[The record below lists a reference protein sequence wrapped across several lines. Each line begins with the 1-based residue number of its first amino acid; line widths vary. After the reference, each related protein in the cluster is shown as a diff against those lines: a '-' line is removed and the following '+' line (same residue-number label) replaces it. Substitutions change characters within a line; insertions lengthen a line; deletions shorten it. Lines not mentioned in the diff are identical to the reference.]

1 MVSERMA
8 RLMADALVDFC
19 ENTGCLYCPFCD
31 GEKDNDQVCK
41 IGKPRS
47 WEGFRN
53 ENSNGTGQD
62 PDDVGVMQTG
72 LQETVNDEILP
83 D

>member
-1 MVSERMA
+1 MISEQMA
-8 RLMADALVDFC
+8 RVKVLALIDFC
-19 ENTGCLYCPFCD
+19 KNTGCLYCPFSD

-53 ENSNGTGQD
+53 ENSNGTGQG
-62 PDDVGVMQTG
+62 PDDYGILQTG
-72 LQETVNDEILP
+72 MSETVNVEILP